1 MTPEGR
7 EGYRVILTGHSL
19 GGAVASLATI
29 IIQDDLHSVYGPV
42 ISIQAVGFES
52 PPVMSEELLTVVKS
66 KYNVTNVVMGFDIIP
81 FSSMTNLAVLRKR
94 VEEVKL
100 TDEIAAVY
108 KG

>member
-1 MTPEGR
+1 
-7 EGYRVILTGHSL
+7 
-19 GGAVASLATI
+19 VASLAAL
-29 IIQDDLHSVYGPV
+29 IIQDELHALYGPV
-42 ISIQAVGFES
+42 IKVQAVGFES
-52 PPVMSEELLTVVKS
+52 PPVMSAELLEAVKS